1 MRLADMGLARLFG
14 IIRSENVTEEKRIE
28 AAKAALSELIEVE
41 IDYRLHQR
49 HDNPGFHP
57 FSPGHGSGKASSD
70 ARPDHVMT
78 AAIRYRAEARWRSM
92 ASALLAHLKPR
103 QRAAVLL
110 AAYPSSVELS
120 SPAVATGSGRALT
133 IGQVWER
140 QFAVAY
146 RLGYTAARPFEP
158 WKSAHAMEV
167 AASRGRQALL
177 PLMMRQ
183 AELAA

>member
-1 MRLADMGLARLFG
+1 MKLMGLGLARLYG
-14 IIRSENVTEEKRIE
+14 IVRDDHITQDIKLE

-49 HDNPGFHP
+49 HDNPGYHP
-57 FSPGHGSGKASSD
+57 FSPGHGSGKTSSD

-78 AAIRYRAEARWRSM
+78 AAIRYRAETRWRSM

-110 AAYPSSVELS
+110 AAYPSSVELN
-120 SPAVATGSGRALT
+120 SPAVASGTGRALT
-133 IGQVWER
+133 IAQVWER